1 MDGPTE
7 PLTLR
12 PWPRDGTD
20 TTALQDVLA
29 RVNLERGH
37 FRNINEASLQEE
49 IAAEGGIE
57 LSESDDEED
66 DEDEEP
72 GQEVKQSK
80 AMSREDLYRMKHEML
95 GFVAQAE
102 QDVLKSLDF
111 VSLLESAQNPNG
123 GVTVSQ
129 VLKQNVPLGS
139 LGTDVWHRM
148 PEDTP
153 RQAQEALI
161 ATSVRLQGLQKS
173 ADTLLAAAT
182 RLEDNARQEAKYW
195 EEILA
200 IADKGWSVSRIRQRS
215 HMLGV
220 HFGFNGSLPIF
231 ARRDLA
237 ALVTNSDG
245 DITLERGIGTKPT
258 ALRVVIRRDGSVVGA
273 SRLPVI
279 PKQNDANLDIRIRYA
294 RDSLYDEELNHELI
308 QESRNLASMGVKMEG
323 SRICFHAS
331 SAPSPKQLQV
341 SFELLPLDKNNSLGS
356 EVSSEQDTLAESVL
370 LGAKLLLSQAHRERL
385 KAKARVPKPL
395 SDKKDEPPQYPILKP
410 LVWLFRHSSYIETLN
425 EKFQTIE
432 VLLNKA
438 SIRSTFEK
446 LKMSFPQLSNAS
458 NTESL
463 IGIMSQPLQSSAK
476 FQIIGDGLSPIE
488 VNVKT
493 QLHFSTGTL
502 FSISGPNGVHASD
515 CTDITQLTEIFDSV
529 LTGILTRSL
538 ASQLGTEWRSQAR
551 NSQVCRILQATDSTR
566 IAEINVHMDS
576 KAQTL
581 SLSSYHGRTE
591 WNGLSADTAD
601 QQTFIEVAETLAG
614 AVA

>member
-1 MDGPTE
+1 MNDPTQ

-12 PWPRDGTD
+12 PWPRDGTN

-49 IAAEGGIE
+49 IAAEGGLE
-57 LSESDDEED
+57 SSESDDEED
-66 DEDEEP
+66 EEDDDG
-72 GQEVKQSK
+72 GQEMKQSK

-95 GFVAQAE
+95 AFVAQAE

-148 PEDTP
+148 PEDKP

-182 RLEDNARQEAKYW
+182 RLEDNARQETKYW

-237 ALVTNSDG
+237 ALVTNPDG

-258 ALRVVIRRDGSVVGA
+258 ALRVMISRDGKTIGA
-273 SRLPVI
+273 SRLPVV
-279 PKQNDANLDIRIRYA
+279 PKQNDTNLDTRIRYA

-308 QESRNLASMGVKMEG
+308 QESRNLASMGVKLEG
-323 SRICFHAS
+323 SRICFYAS
-331 SAPSPKQLQV
+331 SVPSPQQLQI
-341 SFELLPLDKNNSLGS
+341 SFELLSLDKNNSLGS
-356 EVSSEQDTLAESVL
+356 DVTDEQDILAESIL

-385 KAKARVPKPL
+385 KGKARVPKPL
-395 SDKKDEPPQYPILKP
+395 SEKKDEPPQYPILKP
-410 LVWLFRHSSYIETLN
+410 LVWLFRHSSCIETLN
-425 EKFQTIE
+425 GKLQAVEA
-432 VLLNKA
+432 LLKRA
-438 SIRSTFEK
+438 SVQSTLER
-446 LKMSFPQLSNAS
+446 LKMSFPQLSHATS
-458 NTESL
+458 AESL
-463 IGIMSQPLQSSAK
+463 IGIALQPLQSTAK
-476 FQIIGDGLSPIE
+476 FQITEVGLPAVEI
-488 VNVKT
+488 NIRT
-493 QLHFSTGTL
+493 HLQFSTGTL
-502 FSISGPNGVHASD
+502 FSISGPDGIVAND
-515 CTDITQLTEIFDSV
+515 CTDMTQLIEIFDSV
-529 LTGILTRSL
+529 LAGLL
-538 ASQLGTEWRSQAR
+538 LGTEWRSQVR
-551 NSQVCRILQATDSTR
+551 TSQVCRILQDADSTR
-566 IAEINVHMDS
+566 VAEIKLHVDS

-581 SLSSYHGRTE
+581 SLSSYNDRVVWSGVST
-591 WNGLSADTAD
+591 DTSN
-601 QQTFIEVAETLAG
+601 QQTFIEAAETLAG